1 MLTFTI
7 ADTDIIW
14 READY
19 TPKVGD
25 YSHLFLSEA
34 PRLAQRIAMT
44 GLFHDLDQLAAL
56 PKVCQEEIYDIHH
69 QGAERYYLYHWA
81 YLKNAYAVPYH
92 TLSLTGENTYLF
104 SPAIRKQLPLNFDWL
119 LGVTGLHKL
128 LLQLQKAVFHAS
140 YIDIGGEALLF
151 AAPSQTG
158 KSTQADLWAQYAGA
172 QIINGDRVAI
182 GLKNGR
188 YHAYGY
194 PACGSSG
201 ICVNRTLPIRAIIV
215 LEQGSENRVTAMTP
229 GEKFR
234 ACLSGMVIN
243 AWEAEET
250 ALAMDLAERWL
261 ENIPIYRFSCRKDA
275 DAVYT
280 LRRFLEEKTYEHAD

>member
-7 ADTDIIW
+7 ADTDIVW
-14 READY
+14 RQADY
-19 TPKVGD
+19 TPRVGEF
-25 YSHLFLSEA
+25 SRLFLSDS
-34 PRLAQRIAMT
+34 PRSEHKIAMT
-44 GLFHDLDQLAAL
+44 GRFCDLDNITAL
-56 PKVCQEEIYDIHH
+56 PKLAEEEIYDIHA
-69 QGAERYYLYHWA
+69 QGTQRYYLYHWA
-81 YLKNAYAVPYH
+81 YLRDAYAVPYH
-92 TLSLTGENTYLF
+92 ALSLAGENAYLF
-104 SPAIRKQLPLNFDWL
+104 NPTITTQLPLSFDWI

-128 LLQLQKAVFHAS
+128 FLQMGKAVFHAS

-151 AAPSQTG
+151 AAPSETG

-215 LEQGSENRVTAMTP
+215 LEQGRENRVLPMTP

-250 ALAMDLAERWL
+250 ALAMDLAEKWL
-261 ENIPIYRFSCRKDA
+261 KNIPICRFACRKDA
-275 DAVYT
+275 NAVDT
-280 LRRFLEEKTYEHAD
+280 LRRFLEENP

>member
-7 ADTDIIW
+7 ADTDIVW
-14 READY
+14 RQADY
-19 TPKVGD
+19 TPRVGEF
-25 YSHLFLSEA
+25 SRLFLSDS
-34 PRLAQRIAMT
+34 PRSEHQIAMT
-44 GLFHDLDQLAAL
+44 GRFADLDGITDL
-56 PKVCQEEIYDIHH
+56 PKLAEEEIYDIHA
-69 QGAERYYLYHWA
+69 QAPQRYYLYHWA
-81 YLKNAYAVPYH
+81 YLKDAYAVAYH
-92 TLSLTGENTYLF
+92 TLSLAGENAYLF
-104 SPAIRKQLPLNFDWL
+104 NPAIAKQPQLNFDWV

-128 LLQLQKAVFHAS
+128 FLQLGKAVFHAS

-151 AAPSQTG
+151 AAPSETG
-158 KSTQADLWAQYAGA
+158 KSTQADLWAKHAGA
-172 QIINGDRVAI
+172 EVINGDRVAI
-182 GLKNGR
+182 GLKDGR

-201 ICVNRTLPIRAIIV
+201 ICINRTLPIRAIIV
-215 LEQGSENRVTAMTP
+215 LEQGSENRVLPMTP

-250 ALAMDLAERWL
+250 AMAMDLAEKWL

-275 DAVYT
+275 DAVAT
-280 LRRFLEEKTYEHAD
+280 LRRFLEENP

>member
-7 ADTDIIW
+7 ADTDICW

-19 TPKVGD
+19 TPKVGE
-25 YSHLFLSEA
+25 YSRAFLTES
-34 PRLAQRIAMT
+34 PVFKDRISMT
-44 GLFHDLDQLAAL
+44 GIFWEPEGITAL
-56 PKVCQEEIYDIHH
+56 PKVKEEEIYDIYA
-69 QGAERYYLYHWA
+69 QAGERYYVYHWA

-92 TLSLTGENTYLF
+92 SLNLAGENTYLF
-104 SPAIRKQLPLNFDWL
+104 NPAIETQLPLNFDWI
-119 LGVTGLHKL
+119 LGITGLHKL
-128 LLQLQKAVFHAS
+128 FLQFGKAVFHAS

-151 AAPSQTG
+151 AAPSETG
-158 KSTQADLWAQYAGA
+158 KSTQAELWEKSAGA
-172 QIINGDRVAI
+172 EIINGDRVAI
-182 GLKNGR
+182 ALKNGR

-215 LEQGSENRVTAMTP
+215 LEQGKENRVLPMTP

-250 ALAMDLAERWL
+250 RLAMDLAEKWL
-261 ENIPIYRFSCRKDA
+261 GSIPIYRFSCRPDE
-275 DAVYT
+275 DAVFT
-280 LRRFLEEKTYEHAD
+280 LRRFLEENP

>member
-7 ADTDIIW
+7 ADTDILW

-19 TPKVGD
+19 TPKIGE
-25 YSHLFLSEA
+25 YSRAFLNENPASA
-34 PRLAQRIAMT
+34 NPIRMT
-44 GLFHDLDQLAAL
+44 GIYHDLSKITAL
-56 PKVCQEEIYDIHH
+56 PIIKEEEIYDIH
-69 QGAERYYLYHWA
+69 QAAGERYYLYHWA

-92 TLSLTGENTYLF
+92 RLTLDGENAYYF
-104 SPAIRKQLPLNFDWL
+104 DPAIKTQLTLNFDWV

-128 LLQLQKAVFHAS
+128 FLQLGKAVFHAS
-140 YIDIGGEALLF
+140 YIDIGGEALIF
-151 AAPSQTG
+151 AAPSETG

-172 QIINGDRVAI
+172 EIINGDRVAI
-182 GLKNGR
+182 ALKGGR

-215 LEQGSENRVTAMTP
+215 LEQGADNKVLPMTP

-234 ACLSGMVIN
+234 AALSGMVIN
-243 AWEAEET
+243 AWETEET
-250 ALAMDLAERWL
+250 KLAMDLAEKWIGA
-261 ENIPIYRFSCRKDA
+261 IPMYRFSCRPDA
-275 DAVYT
+275 DAVDT
-280 LRRFLEEKTYEHAD
+280 LKAFLKL

>member
-7 ADTDIIW
+7 ADTDIVW

-19 TPKVGD
+19 TPRVGEF
-25 YSHLFLSEA
+25 SRLFLSDGSQSEHK
-34 PRLAQRIAMT
+34 IAMT
-44 GLFHDLDQLAAL
+44 GVFADVDAIAAL
-56 PKVCQEEIYDIHH
+56 PKLAEEEVYDIHA
-69 QGAERYYLYHWA
+69 QADKRYYLYHWA
-81 YLKNAYAVPYH
+81 YLKDAYAVPYH
-92 TLSLTGENTYLF
+92 ALSQAGENTYLF
-104 SPAIRKQLPLNFDWL
+104 SSAITKQPPLSFDWL

-128 LLQLQKAVFHAS
+128 FLQLGKAVFHAS
-140 YIDIGGEALLF
+140 YIDIGGQALLF
-151 AAPSQTG
+151 AAPSETG

-172 QIINGDRVAI
+172 QVINGDRVAI

-215 LEQGSENRVTAMTP
+215 LEQGSENRVLPMTP

-250 ALAMDLAERWL
+250 ALAMDLAEKWL

-275 DAVYT
+275 DAVAT
-280 LRRFLEEKTYEHAD
+280 LRRFLEDAQ

>member
-7 ADTDIIW
+7 ADTDIVW

-19 TPKVGD
+19 SPRVGEF
-25 YSHLFLSEA
+25 SQLFLSDS
-34 PRLAQRIAMT
+34 PRSEHQIAMT
-44 GLFHDLDQLAAL
+44 GLFHDLNTITAL
-56 PKVCQEEIYDIHH
+56 PKVAEEEIYDIHAKAS
-69 QGAERYYLYHWA
+69 QRYYLYHWA
-81 YLKNAYAVPYH
+81 YLKDAYAVPYH
-92 TLSLTGENTYLF
+92 ALSLEGENAYLF
-104 SPAIRKQLPLNFDWL
+104 NPGITRQLPLNFDWI

-128 LLQLQKAVFHAS
+128 FLQLGKAVFHAS

-151 AAPSQTG
+151 AAPSETG
-158 KSTQADLWAQYAGA
+158 KSTQADLWAKYAGA
-172 QIINGDRVAI
+172 QVINGDRVAI
-182 GLKNGR
+182 GLKDGR

-215 LEQGSENRVTAMTP
+215 LEQGSENRVLEMTP

-250 ALAMDLAERWL
+250 ALAMDLAEKWL

-275 DAVYT
+275 DAVAT
-280 LRRFLEEKTYEHAD
+280 LRRFLEENP

>member
-19 TPKVGD
+19 TPRVGEF
-25 YSHLFLSEA
+25 SRLFLSDGLQSA
-34 PRLAQRIAMT
+34 DKIAMA
-44 GLFHDLDQLAAL
+44 GRFADLDAITAL
-56 PKVCQEEIYDIHH
+56 PKLAEEEIYDIHA
-69 QGAERYYLYHWA
+69 QAAQRYYLYHWA
-81 YLKNAYAVPYH
+81 YLKDAYAVPYH
-92 TLSLTGENTYLF
+92 ALSLAGENTYLF
-104 SPAIRKQLPLNFDWL
+104 NPAITKQPQLNFDWL

-128 LLQLQKAVFHAS
+128 FLQLGKAVFHAS

-151 AAPSQTG
+151 AAPSETG
-158 KSTQADLWAQYAGA
+158 KSTQADLWAQHAGA
-172 QIINGDRVAI
+172 QVINGDRVAI
-182 GLKNGR
+182 GLKNGH

-215 LEQGSENRVTAMTP
+215 LEQGCENRVLPMTP

-250 ALAMDLAERWL
+250 AMAMDLVEKWL
-261 ENIPIYRFSCRKDA
+261 ENIPIYRFICRKDA
-275 DAVYT
+275 DAVAT
-280 LRRFLEEKTYEHAD
+280 LRRFLEDAQ

>member
-7 ADTDIIW
+7 ADTDIVW
-14 READY
+14 RQADY
-19 TPKVGD
+19 TPRVGEF
-25 YSHLFLSEA
+25 SRLFLSDS
-34 PRLAQRIAMT
+34 PRSEHQIAMT
-44 GLFHDLDQLAAL
+44 GRFCDLDSITAL
-56 PKVCQEEIYDIHH
+56 PKLAEEEIYDIHA
-69 QGAERYYLYHWA
+69 QGTQRYYLYHWA
-81 YLKNAYAVPYH
+81 YLRDAYAVPYH
-92 TLSLTGENTYLF
+92 ALSLAGENAYLF
-104 SPAIRKQLPLNFDWL
+104 NPTITTQLPLSFDWI

-128 LLQLQKAVFHAS
+128 FLQLGKAVFHAS

-151 AAPSQTG
+151 AAPSETG
-158 KSTQADLWAQYAGA
+158 KSTQADLWAKHAGA
-172 QIINGDRVAI
+172 EVINGDRVAI
-182 GLKNGR
+182 GLKDGR

-201 ICVNRTLPIRAIIV
+201 ICINRTLPIRAIIV
-215 LEQGSENRVTAMTP
+215 LEQGSENRVLPMTP

-250 ALAMDLAERWL
+250 AMAMNLAEKWL

-275 DAVYT
+275 DAVAT
-280 LRRFLEEKTYEHAD
+280 LRRFLEENP